1 MALHLNQ
8 TANIGFYL
16 VISQYSVNLRAL
28 QYAFPFDHFAWLF
41 ITIFLLF
48 IGGNL
53 RLWIA
58 GESSYSAL

>member
-41 ITIFLLF
+41 ITIFFYYLLAE
-48 IGGNL
+48 ILDYG
-53 RLWIA
+53 
-58 GESSYSAL
+58 